1 MWQHLITTSARA
13 GDTIASTVAELIPMQ
28 HRPPWAVR
36 RTVAKITS
44 RLVTLPQLVDG
55 RAAGGLLSGVALN
68 CVEDA
73 IAATL
78 EHRTAGVIINAG
90 SPIMVAADLTA
101 ATYGAIHDLQLN
113 RRIAGATI
121 INCEDLLANPPKG
134 HIPAHILA
142 LIYHPLKGLYEIP
155 DTPSRTISRFFEPQK
170 ESLRNVI
177 VLDRFEKLAEEYSK
191 EALLW
196 LVRDLACD
204 AHSSDAYTVMVN
216 VSDSDLATFLL
227 KASSHKI
234 SGL

>member
-1 MWQHLITTSARA
+1 
-13 GDTIASTVAELIPMQ
+13 
-28 HRPPWAVR
+28 
-36 RTVAKITS
+36 
-44 RLVTLPQLVDG
+44 
-55 RAAGGLLSGVALN
+55 LSEVALN
-68 CVEDA
+68 CEDA

-90 SPIMVAADLTA
+90 LPTMVVADLTA

-121 INCEDLLANPPKG
+121 INCEDLLANPPLG

-142 LIYHPLKGLYEIP
+142 LIYHPLKDLYEIP
-155 DTPSRTISRFFEPQK
+155 DTPSLRNPGHAISSFFEPQK

-204 AHSSDAYTVMVN
+204 AHSSDAYTVVVN
-216 VSDSDLATFLL
+216 VSDPDLAAFLL
-227 KASSHKI
+227 EASSHKI
-234 SGL
+234 SGLY